1 MSLSTGYSSTLSQP
15 NFRHNDADNFVLEH
29 LHSDAR
35 AVLDFWFDT
44 ANKPFWFDEND
55 EFDQKIRDKFSGL
68 WQTAIR
74 GECASW
80 RRAEAETSTN
90 NAITSLAGR
99 LAEIIVIDQFS
110 RNLCRGQA
118 CAFAQD
124 GMALVL
130 AQETIKQPYFNTLPT
145 EWRKFTIMPFMH
157 SESAA
162 IHERYLPYFEQLQD
176 EITLDVEHRHK
187 DIIDRFG
194 RYPHRNDTL
203 NRESTPEEKE
213 FLKQPNSSF

>member
-68 WQTAIR
+68 WQAAIR
-74 GECASW
+74 GKCASW

-99 LAEIIVIDQFS
+99 LAEIIVIDQHDI
-110 RNLCRGQA
+110 Q
-118 CAFAQD
+118 Q
-124 GMALVL
+124 
-130 AQETIKQPYFNTLPT
+130 
-145 EWRKFTIMPFMH
+145 
-157 SESAA
+157 
-162 IHERYLPYFEQLQD
+162 QLQPQGNRLVIFNSNLVHQVA
-176 EITLDVEHRHK
+176 ITHRERFSIATWMRK
-187 DIIDRFG
+187 DGLI
-194 RYPHRNDTL
+194 
-203 NRESTPEEKE
+203 S
-213 FLKQPNSSF
+213 Q